1 MDDDLWR
8 DAGEGRSTDEA
19 AFGRCRL
26 LSLTDEGSMGKVY
39 KAHDTEIGRDVAL
52 KVLPH
57 ELGTEPG
64 YRQRFR
70 RDAHIAARLTGPHI
84 AEISSAHL
92 LTNNDELHDALDRVT
107 AAALNGPEA
116 ETNFRRAA
124 IWEGQPPIP
133 APIFMV
139 MEELQRVIGA
149 ARRLAGR
156 LLVTSW
162 D

>member
-26 LSLTDEGSMGKVY
+26 LSLIGEGGMGKVY

-84 AEISSAHL
+84 IPIHDTGEI
-92 LTNNDELHDALDRVT
+92 D
-107 AAALNGPEA
+107 
-116 ETNFRRAA
+116 
-124 IWEGQPPIP
+124 
-133 APIFMV
+133 
-139 MEELQRVIGA
+139 
-149 ARRLAGR
+149 GR
-156 LLVTSW
+156 LYLVMPIIEGVDVHTL
-162 D
+162 